1 MPLPKDIFS
10 ILLCVFV
17 AYATGTN
24 ATTILGMDIDKV
36 ANDAELIFE
45 GEVILHETRQNSNT
59 GIIHTYVTFTVH
71 DVVKGDFSADT
82 IELKFAGGTFMGQI
96 VEVRGL
102 KIPKEGENGIYFVE
116 STSRDLLNPL
126 IGWSQGHFII
136 EQELGERRVRTI
148 DRQTVTDI
156 QSVSSIPS
164 VIKKPQAIIEGDG
177 DVAAGVLVDSSSL
190 SIERALTVEEFK
202 NRILDLLEN

>member
-1 MPLPKDIFS
+1 MTLPKDIFS

-177 DVAAGVLVDSSSL
+177 DVAAGVLVDSSSI

>member
-1 MPLPKDIFS
+1 MALPKDIFN

-17 AYATGTN
+17 AYTTGTG
-24 ATTILGMDIDKV
+24 ATTILGMDIDEV
-36 ANDAELIFE
+36 ANEAELIFE

-102 KIPKEGENGIYFVE
+102 EIPKEGEDGIYFVE

-136 EQELGERRVRTI
+136 EQKFGERRVRTI

-177 DVAAGVLVDSSSL
+177 DVAAGVLVDSSAL

>member
-1 MPLPKDIFS
+1 MTLPKDIFS

-202 NRILDLLEN
+202 NRIFDLLEN

>member
-1 MPLPKDIFS
+1 MTLPKDIFS

-59 GIIHTYVTFTVH
+59 GIIHTYVTFTVY

-177 DVAAGVLVDSSSL
+177 DVAAGVLVHSSSL

-202 NRILDLLEN
+202 NRIFDLLEN

>member
-1 MPLPKDIFS
+1 MTLPKDIFS

-96 VEVRGL
+96 VEVGGL
-102 KIPKEGENGIYFVE
+102 EIPKEGEDGIYFVE

-136 EQELGERRVRTI
+136 EQKFGERRVRTI

-177 DVAAGVLVDSSSL
+177 DVAAGVLVDSSAL

>member
-1 MPLPKDIFS
+1 MTLPKDIFS

-17 AYATGTN
+17 TYATGTN

-45 GEVILHETRQNSNT
+45 GEVILHETRQISNT

-96 VEVRGL
+96 VEVGGL
-102 KIPKEGENGIYFVE
+102 EIPKEGEDGIYFVE

>member
-1 MPLPKDIFS
+1 
-10 ILLCVFV
+10 
-17 AYATGTN
+17 
-24 ATTILGMDIDKV
+24 MDIDKV

>member
-1 MPLPKDIFS
+1 MTLPKDIFS

-17 AYATGTN
+17 TYATGTN
-24 ATTILGMDIDKV
+24 ATTILGMDIDEV
-36 ANDAELIFE
+36 ANEAELIFE

>member
-1 MPLPKDIFS
+1 MTLPKDIFS

-17 AYATGTN
+17 TYATGTN

-190 SIERALTVEEFK
+190 AIELALTVEEFK

>member
-1 MPLPKDIFS
+1 MTLPKDIFS

-17 AYATGTN
+17 TYATGTN
-24 ATTILGMDIDKV
+24 ATTILGMDIDEV
-36 ANDAELIFE
+36 ANEAELIFE

-96 VEVRGL
+96 VEVGGL
-102 KIPKEGENGIYFVE
+102 EIPKEGEDGIYFVE

-136 EQELGERRVRTI
+136 EQEFGERRVRTI

>member
-17 AYATGTN
+17 TYATGTN

-202 NRILDLLEN
+202 NRIFDLLEN

>member
-1 MPLPKDIFS
+1 MTLPKDIFS

-36 ANDAELIFE
+36 ANDAELMFE

>member
-1 MPLPKDIFS
+1 MTLPKDIFS

>member
-1 MPLPKDIFS
+1 MTLPKDIFS

-156 QSVSSIPS
+156 QSVSSILS

-190 SIERALTVEEFK
+190 SIERALKV
-202 NRILDLLEN
+202 

>member
-1 MPLPKDIFS
+1 MTLPKDIFS

-17 AYATGTN
+17 TYATGTN
-24 ATTILGMDIDKV
+24 ATTMLGMDIDKV

>member
-17 AYATGTN
+17 TYATGTN

-190 SIERALTVEEFK
+190 SIEQALTVEEFK

>member
-1 MPLPKDIFS
+1 MTLPKDIFS

-17 AYATGTN
+17 TYATGTN

-96 VEVRGL
+96 VEVGGL
-102 KIPKEGENGIYFVE
+102 EIPKEGEDGIYFVE

>member
-1 MPLPKDIFS
+1 MTLPKDIFS

-17 AYATGTN
+17 TYATGTN

-116 STSRDLLNPL
+116 STSRDLLNPP

>member
-1 MPLPKDIFS
+1 MTLPKDIFS

-17 AYATGTN
+17 TYATGTN

-202 NRILDLLEN
+202 NRIFDLLEN

>member
-17 AYATGTN
+17 TYATGTN

-102 KIPKEGENGIYFVE
+102 EIPKEGEDGIYFVE

-177 DVAAGVLVDSSSL
+177 DVAAGVLVDSSAL

>member
-1 MPLPKDIFS
+1 MTLPKDIFS

-136 EQELGERRVRTI
+136 EQEFGERRVRTI

-177 DVAAGVLVDSSSL
+177 DVAAGVLVDSSAL

>member
-1 MPLPKDIFS
+1 MTLPKDIFS

-136 EQELGERRVRTI
+136 EQEFGERRVRTI

>member
-1 MPLPKDIFS
+1 MTLPKDIFS

-17 AYATGTN
+17 TYATGTN

>member
-1 MPLPKDIFS
+1 MTLPKDIFS

-102 KIPKEGENGIYFVE
+102 EIPKEGENGIYFVE

>member
-1 MPLPKDIFS
+1 MTLPKDIFS

-96 VEVRGL
+96 VEVGGL
-102 KIPKEGENGIYFVE
+102 EIPKEGEDGIYFVE

>member
-1 MPLPKDIFS
+1 MTLPKDIFS

-116 STSRDLLNPL
+116 SPTRDLLHPL

-164 VIKKPQAIIEGDG
+164 VIKKPQAIVEGDG

-190 SIERALTVEEFK
+190 SIDRALTVEELK

>member
-1 MPLPKDIFS
+1 MTLPKDIFN

-17 AYATGTN
+17 AYTTGTG
-24 ATTILGMDIDKV
+24 ATTILGMDIDEV
-36 ANDAELIFE
+36 ANEAELIFE

-102 KIPKEGENGIYFVE
+102 EIPKEGENGIYFVE

>member
-1 MPLPKDIFS
+1 MTLPKDIFS

-17 AYATGTN
+17 TYATGTN

-96 VEVRGL
+96 VEVGGL
-102 KIPKEGENGIYFVE
+102 EIPKEGEAGIYFVE

>member
-1 MPLPKDIFS
+1 MTLPKDIFS

-17 AYATGTN
+17 TYATGTN

-136 EQELGERRVRTI
+136 EQELGERRVSTI

>member
-1 MPLPKDIFS
+1 MTLPKDIFS
-10 ILLCVFV
+10 ILLCVYV
-17 AYATGTN
+17 TYATGTN
-24 ATTILGMDIDKV
+24 ATTILGMDIDEV

-177 DVAAGVLVDSSSL
+177 DVIFA
-190 SIERALTVEEFK
+190 R
-202 NRILDLLEN
+202 

>member
-17 AYATGTN
+17 TYATGTN

-82 IELKFAGGTFMGQI
+82 IELKFAGGTFMDQI

>member
-1 MPLPKDIFS
+1 MTLPKDIFS

-17 AYATGTN
+17 TYATGTN

-148 DRQTVTDI
+148 DRQTVTGI

>member
-1 MPLPKDIFS
+1 MTLPKDIFS

-17 AYATGTN
+17 TYATGTN

-45 GEVILHETRQNSNT
+45 GEVILHETRQNSHT

>member
-17 AYATGTN
+17 TYATGTN

>member
-1 MPLPKDIFS
+1 MTLPKDIFS

-45 GEVILHETRQNSNT
+45 GELILHETRQNSNT

>member
-1 MPLPKDIFS
+1 MTLPKDIFS

-190 SIERALTVEEFK
+190 SIEQALTVEEFK
-202 NRILDLLEN
+202 NRFLDLLEN